1 MGVVGGSVGRPQLL
15 GAGCCIRHSLP
26 AMGAEEESG
35 GAAGSAPSLDP
46 PRMVRGGSY
55 QLHTLT
61 QPA

>member
-1 MGVVGGSVGRPQLL
+1 
-15 GAGCCIRHSLP
+15 
-26 AMGAEEESG
+26 MGAEEESG

-61 QPA
+61 QPVLHAPSLSLGGRR